1 MKKTFTCFTFYILF
15 SFLLF
20 AEGRISGKVFYNY
33 TTNLDTSGILN
44 SANGFNMK
52 RAYLTFKNDVNET
65 MSYQVTYDMGN
76 NNNGSAHTAFLK
88 IASATW
94 KTRYGDISIGMQ
106 GMNMFK
112 TMENTW
118 GYRFIQK
125 MPMDTYGF
133 SPSADLG
140 IGLTRK
146 IGSISTK
153 ALLTNGG
160 GYKRNENDKYKKVSL
175 HIVYGEPKLNKKDG
189 FNIGSSLS
197 IEPHNIQ
204 SRNKDERL
212 VTGVFTGFS
221 SSRFRVGA
229 EFDTKQERNNI
240 SSDAGAVV
248 TSQIICAYGT
258 YKISKNVSLL
268 TRIDQINQN
277 TSKILENLSRVN
289 YDGTRVFIAGIQYII
304 DKSLIVAPTFRSTI
318 LKEGDTENKI
328 VLNFQ
333 FVF

>member
-1 MKKTFTCFTFYILF
+1 
-15 SFLLF
+15 
-20 AEGRISGKVFYNY
+20 
-33 TTNLDTSGILN
+33 
-44 SANGFNMK
+44 
-52 RAYLTFKNDVNET
+52 
-65 MSYQVTYDMGN
+65 
-76 NNNGSAHTAFLK
+76 
-88 IASATW
+88 
-94 KTRYGDISIGMQ
+94 MQ

-140 IGLTRK
+140 IGLSRK

-175 HIVYGEPKLNKKDG
+175 HIVYGEPKLNKKNG
-189 FNIGSSLS
+189 FNIGSSFS
-197 IEPHNIQ
+197 IEPHHIHINGY
-204 SRNKDERL
+204 KDERV

-221 SSRFRVGA
+221 SSKIRVGV

-240 SSDAGAVV
+240 SSDGSNVV

-258 YKISKNVSLL
+258 YKISKNVSFL

-277 TSKILENLSRVN
+277 SSKILENLSRVN
-289 YDGTRVFIAGIQYII
+289 YDGTKVFIAGVHYMI
-304 DKSLIVAPTFRSTI
+304 DKSFIVAPTFRSTT